1 MQKKKETN
9 KKVTKKETNKKEIE
23 IDEETKVEE
32 AEETNS
38 SKIIKAVKD
47 LIPYVIILIIVILIR
62 TFFITPIMVS
72 GPSMNPTLEDSDVM
86 ILNKR
91 ASIDRFDIVVVD
103 AGTEPIIKRVI
114 ALPGEKIKCANNKV
128 YVNYHL
134 QEENYSQGN
143 TCATESSEFEY
154 ELKDNEYFVM
164 GDNRGNSAD
173 SRMIGPVTKDQI
185 LGTTNLILFP
195 FNRFGHVE

>member
-9 KKVTKKETNKKEIE
+9 KKEDIKGIE

-32 AEETNS
+32 DEQEENGS

-62 TFFITPIMVS
+62 TFFVTPIMVS

-103 AGTEPIIKRVI
+103 TGTESIIKRVI

-134 QEENYSQGN
+134 QEEDYSQGN

-173 SRMIGPVTKDQI
+173 SRMIGPVTRDQI
-185 LGTTNLILFP
+185 MGTTNLIIFP

>member
-9 KKVTKKETNKKEIE
+9 KKEDIKGIE

-32 AEETNS
+32 DEQEENGS

-62 TFFITPIMVS
+62 TFFVTPIMVS

-103 AGTEPIIKRVI
+103 TGTESIIKRVI

-134 QEENYSQGN
+134 QEEDYSQGN

-173 SRMIGPVTKDQI
+173 SRIIGPVKRDQI
-185 LGTTNLILFP
+185 MGTTNLIIFP

>member
-9 KKVTKKETNKKEIE
+9 KKVTKKEINKKENIKEIE
-23 IDEETKVEE
+23 IDEETKVEEE

-62 TFFITPIMVS
+62 TFFVTPIMVS

-91 ASIDRFDIVVVD
+91 ASIDRQS
-103 AGTEPIIKRVI
+103 R
-114 ALPGEKIKCANNKV
+114 
-128 YVNYHL
+128 
-134 QEENYSQGN
+134 
-143 TCATESSEFEY
+143 
-154 ELKDNEYFVM
+154 YF
-164 GDNRGNSAD
+164 
-173 SRMIGPVTKDQI
+173 
-185 LGTTNLILFP
+185 L
-195 FNRFGHVE
+195 